1 MPDRRSALA
10 VLGVFALA
18 APAIRAAN
26 IPRKAPDFA
35 VSLSNG
41 QQVTLAQYKGK
52 VVALA
57 FILTSCPDCQRT
69 VRVLI
74 QSQNEFGPRGFQ
86 ALASAIEE
94 TARINV
100 PEFVRQFNPPF
111 PVGYNQ
117 QRPVLDFM
125 QHPPM
130 VDPIMPLLV
139 FIDRE
144 GVIRA
149 QYEGHEPFLAAD
161 QVAKNVRAKI
171 LELLNEGAPPAKSAP
186 RKPLPNKKTKTGNA
200 S

>member
-10 VLGVFALA
+10 VLGVFAMA
-18 APAIRAAN
+18 APAMTAAN
-26 IPRKAPDFA
+26 LPRKAPDFA
-35 VSLSNG
+35 INLANG
-41 QQVTLAQYKGK
+41 QQTTLGQQKGK

-57 FILTSCPDCQRT
+57 FILTSCPDCRRAVRT
-69 VRVLI
+69 LI
-74 QSQNEFGPRGFQ
+74 QCQNELGPRGFQ
-86 ALASAIEE
+86 ALASAIENM
-94 TARINV
+94 ARLNV

-111 PVGYNQ
+111 PVGYNE

-130 VDPIMPLLV
+130 VGPIMPFLV
-139 FIDRE
+139 FIDRD

-161 QVAKNVRAKI
+161 QVEKNVRAKI
-171 LELLNEGAPPAKSAP
+171 LELLNEGAPPSKSAP
-186 RKPLPNKKTKTGNA
+186 GKALQRKQAKTKGA

>member
-1 MPDRRSALA
+1 
-10 VLGVFALA
+10 
-18 APAIRAAN
+18 
-26 IPRKAPDFA
+26 
-35 VSLSNG
+35 
-41 QQVTLAQYKGK
+41 

-74 QSQNEFGPRGFQ
+74 QNQNEFGPRGFQ
-86 ALASAIEE
+86 VLASAIEE
-94 TARINV
+94 KARTDV
-100 PEFVRQFNPPF
+100 PGFVRQFNPPF

-117 QRPVLDFM
+117 LRQALDFM

-130 VDPIMPLLV
+130 VGPIMPLLA

-149 QYEGHEPFLAAD
+149 QYEGQEPFLAAD
-161 QVAKNVRAKI
+161 QVEKNLRAKI
-171 LELLNEGAPPAKSAP
+171 LELLNGGAPK
-186 RKPLPNKKTKTGNA
+186 KPLQKTKTKKA

>member
-1 MPDRRSALA
+1 MPDRLSALA
-10 VLGVFALA
+10 ALGVFALA
-18 APAIRAAN
+18 APAIHAAN

-35 VSLSNG
+35 INLTSG
-41 QQVTLAQYKGK
+41 QQVTLAQQQGK

-74 QSQNEFGPRGFQ
+74 QNQNEFGPRGFQ
-86 ALASAIEE
+86 VLASAIEE
-94 TARINV
+94 KARTDV
-100 PEFVRQFNPPF
+100 PGFVRQFNPPF

-117 QRPVLDFM
+117 LRQALDFM

-130 VDPIMPLLV
+130 VGPIMPLLA

-149 QYEGHEPFLAAD
+149 QYEGQEPFLAAD
-161 QVAKNVRAKI
+161 QVEKNLRAKI
-171 LELLNEGAPPAKSAP
+171 LELLNGDAPK
-186 RKPLPNKKTKTGNA
+186 KPLQKTKTKKA

>member
-1 MPDRRSALA
+1 MPDLRSALA

-26 IPRKAPDFA
+26 IPRPAPDFA
-35 VSLSNG
+35 INLANG

-57 FILTSCPDCQRT
+57 FILTTCPDCQRT
-69 VRVLI
+69 VRILI
-74 QSQNEFGPRGFQ
+74 QDQNEFGPRGFQ
-86 ALASAIEE
+86 VLASAIEDM
-94 TARINV
+94 ARTHV
-100 PEFVRQFNPPF
+100 PEFVRRFNPPF

-117 QRPVLDFM
+117 QRAALDFM

-130 VDPIMPLLV
+130 VGPVMPLLV

-161 QVAKNVRAKI
+161 QVEKNLRSKI
-171 LELLNEGAPPAKSAP
+171 LELLNQGAP
-186 RKPLPNKKTKTGNA
+186 RKPLPNRKTKSKNA
-200 S
+200 NR